1 MSHPWL
7 RVRER
12 GPFMRRLVLAC
23 VLLGASAAWRPAA
36 AQTAAA
42 TAAPEMSSMSI
53 VAFDPDTGDVGIA
66 LASRFFAV
74 GPIAAHVRAG
84 VGAIATMGS
93 SPFKDAPEM
102 LEWLAQGASP
112 DDVLARLRE
121 RYTDIG
127 QINIVDARG
136 RSASTTSP
144 VTSSMW
150 KGSRVGRFYAAAG
163 NILAGPQVVAAF
175 GDTFEGSAGKGL
187 PLADRLLASLDAA
200 DRAGGDARGRMG
212 ATLIVKRKGAG
223 YAGTDDLVNLRVDD
237 SSNAINDLKR
247 LYGRWKE
254 VRGQVPGYRVIEQSS
269 GDDVRWLQNALRDLG
284 YLEASDRAVFGED
297 GKPLGRFNDATG
309 RAVDR
314 YKRDRSLGG
323 GPSAG
328 KETIDA
334 LARELAR
341 KGSGQ

>member
-1 MSHPWL
+1 MH
-7 RVRER
+7 RVA
-12 GPFMRRLVLAC
+12 LAC
-23 VLLGASAAWRPAA
+23 VLSGLALAPLRAA
-36 AQTAAA
+36 AQPAPAPT
-42 TAAPEMSSMSI
+42 TPEMSSMSI
-53 VAFDPDTGDVGIA
+53 VAFDADTGDVGIA

-102 LEWLAQGASP
+102 MEWLAQGASP

-121 RYTDIG
+121 RYSDIG
-127 QINIVDARG
+127 QINIVDAKG
-136 RSASTTSP
+136 RSASTTSQ

-150 KGSRVGRFYAAAG
+150 KGSRVGKYYAAAG
-163 NILAGPQVVAAF
+163 NILAGPEVVAAF
-175 GDTFEGSAGKGL
+175 GDTFEASAGKGQ
-187 PLADRLLASLDAA
+187 PLADRLLAALEAA

-247 LYGRWKE
+247 LYGRWQE
-254 VRGQVPGYRVIEQSS
+254 VRGQVPGSRIIEQSA
-269 GDDVRWLQNALRDLG
+269 GDDVRWLQTALRDLG
-284 YLEASDRAVFGED
+284 YLEASDRSVFGDD

-314 YKRDRSLGG
+314 YKRDRSLGS